1 VVGVASSGAPA
12 SNILLT
18 GIAGMVAG
26 ALSMAAGEYVS
37 VSSQADTEAA
47 DLERERQEL
56 ATDPQGE
63 LDELTGIYMNRGLS
77 KELAGQVAAAL
88 MAKDALG
95 AHARDE
101 LGITE
106 TVAAQPLQAALSSAL
121 SFLAGAAAPVLLAA
135 VTPAINA
142 VAVISIGSLVCLFVL
157 GVIGAQAGG
166 ASPWKAAIRVAF
178 WGAVAMAVT
187 AVIGKFA
194 GAAL

>member
-1 VVGVASSGAPA
+1 
-12 SNILLT
+12 
-18 GIAGMVAG
+18 
-26 ALSMAAGEYVS
+26 MAAGEYVS

-157 GVIGAQAGG
+157 GVIGAQSGG
-166 ASPWKAAIRVAF
+166 ASPWKAAIRVSF

>member
-1 VVGVASSGAPA
+1 MVGVASSGAPA
-12 SNILLT
+12 SSVLLT

-37 VSSQADTEAA
+37 VSTQADTEKA
-47 DLERERQEL
+47 DLDRERQEL
-56 ATDPQGE
+56 AANPKGE
-63 LDELTGIYMNRGLS
+63 LDELTGIYVDRGLS
-77 KELAGQVAAAL
+77 EELAGQVAAAL

-106 TVAAQPLQAALSSAL
+106 TVTAQPLQAAFSSAL

-135 VTPAINA
+135 FTPASSA
-142 VAVISIGSLVCLFVL
+142 VLVISLGSLICLFAL
-157 GVIGAQAGG
+157 GIIGAHAGG
-166 ASPWKAAIRVAF
+166 ASPWKAAFRVAF

-187 AVIGKFA
+187 AIIGKFA